1 MNIDSKPAKTKPFS
15 CIILAGGEGKR
26 VGGVDKG
33 LLEYKNKPLVEHVI
47 AAVNPQI
54 DDLVISA
61 NRNIEHY
68 KRYSKNVISD
78 KSETCLGPLAGIYAA
93 LPHCQHEQVLVV
105 PCDTPFLPRNIIEK
119 FLSQGDDTGI
129 YIAESCQ
136 KLQPVLLIQKK
147 LHGSIG
153 KALAADERRLMFWVK
168 QHQPEIVPFQDEAA
182 FKSFNN
188 TSDFTT

>member
-1 MNIDSKPAKTKPFS
+1 MSIDSKPGKTKSFS

-33 LLEYKNKPLVEHVI
+33 LIEYKNKPLVEHVI
-47 AAVNPQI
+47 AAVSPQI

-61 NRNIEHY
+61 NRHIEHY
-68 KRYSKNVISD
+68 KRYSKKVISD
-78 KSETCLGPLAGIYAA
+78 QSEKYLGPLAGIYAA

-105 PCDTPFLPRNIIEK
+105 PCDTPFLPNDIIK
-119 FLSQGDDTGI
+119 HFLSKQNHADI
-129 YIAESCQ
+129 YIAESDK

-147 LHGSIG
+147 LRNSI
-153 KALAADERRLMFWVK
+153 AQTLEADELRLMFWVK
-168 QHQPEIVPFQDEAA
+168 SHQPEVISFQDKTA

-188 TSDFTT
+188 TRDFAT